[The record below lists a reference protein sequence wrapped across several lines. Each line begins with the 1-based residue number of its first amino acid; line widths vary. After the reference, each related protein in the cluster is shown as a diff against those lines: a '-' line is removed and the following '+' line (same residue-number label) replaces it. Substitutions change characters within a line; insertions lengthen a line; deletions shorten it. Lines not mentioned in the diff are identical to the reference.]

1 MALRSGAMTLRSLM
15 VSLALAGAFVF
26 TLAACGG
33 DKKEEAGAGGE
44 GERITCRADAFK
56 GDVGLP
62 ANFPM
67 PAEFTVTESNQE
79 GPTRVVIGYWES
91 GLDEAY
97 REWKDK
103 VEEAGFHVT
112 FDELEDHDS
121 EVAYEGSGRTGIVQ
135 LKDKCEE
142 DEVTYVRI
150 TSRPE

>member
-1 MALRSGAMTLRSLM
+1 MTLRSWLF
-15 VSLALAGAFVF
+15 SLALAGVLVS

-33 DKKEEAGAGGE
+33 EKKKEEAGDE
-44 GERITCRADAFK
+44 GARITCRADAFK
-56 GDVGLP
+56 GDPGLP
-62 ANFPM
+62 KNFPA

-79 GPTRVVIGYWES
+79 GPTRVVVGYWES
-91 GLDEAY
+91 GLDEAHQ
-97 REWKDK
+97 EWKDK

-112 FDELEDHDS
+112 FDELEDRDS

-142 DEVTYVRI
+142 DDVTYVRI